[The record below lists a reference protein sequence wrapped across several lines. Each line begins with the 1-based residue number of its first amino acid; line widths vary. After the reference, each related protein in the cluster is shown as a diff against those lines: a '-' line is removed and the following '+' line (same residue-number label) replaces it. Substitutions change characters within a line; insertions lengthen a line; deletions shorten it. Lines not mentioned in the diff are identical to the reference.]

1 MDFLSETAVA
11 FATTAKVTAMRDVM
25 SPQYLPLRPHRITRG
40 NRQMREKRTA
50 QALMIFG
57 IVLACVEFYV
67 ILGSL

>member
-25 SPQYLPLRPHRITRG
+25 SPRYLPLRPYRITRG
-40 NRQMREKRTA
+40 KRQMREKRTA

-57 IVLACVEFYV
+57 IVLAWVEFYV

>member
-1 MDFLSETAVA
+1 MDFLSEAAVA

-25 SPQYLPLRPHRITRG
+25 SPRYLPLRPYRITRG
-40 NRQMREKRTA
+40 KRQMREKRTA

-57 IVLACVEFYV
+57 ILLACVELYV

>member
-1 MDFLSETAVA
+1 MDFLSEAAVA

-25 SPQYLPLRPHRITRG
+25 SPQYLPLRPYRITRG
-40 NRQMREKRTA
+40 KRQMREKRTA

-57 IVLACVEFYV
+57 IVLACVELYV

>member
-1 MDFLSETAVA
+1 
-11 FATTAKVTAMRDVM
+11 MRDVM
-25 SPQYLPLRPHRITRG
+25 SPRYLPLRPYRITRG
-40 NRQMREKRTA
+40 KRQMREKRTA

>member
-1 MDFLSETAVA
+1 
-11 FATTAKVTAMRDVM
+11 MRDVM

-57 IVLACVEFYV
+57 IVLACVELYV